1 MRNLVDLHFRNSE
14 YVLKKPGRMLAHHD
28 KPFGACGDLLEDI
41 SLIDIRLAQNRMQC
55 RHDGHPEMLEQLQNM
70 AAGSSSIDPI
80 LVLQANDI
88 NISRVKIAGCCPIG

>member
-1 MRNLVDLHFRNSE
+1 
-14 YVLKKPGRMLAHHD
+14 
-28 KPFGACGDLLEDI
+28 
-41 SLIDIRLAQNRMQC
+41 MQC